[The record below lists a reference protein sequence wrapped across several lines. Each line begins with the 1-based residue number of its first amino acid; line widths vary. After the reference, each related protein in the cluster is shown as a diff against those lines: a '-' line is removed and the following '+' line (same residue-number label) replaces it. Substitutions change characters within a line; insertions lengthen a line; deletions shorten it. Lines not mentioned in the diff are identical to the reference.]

1 MDTEKRD
8 IFGIDES
15 SVTFESQSRF
25 GQGAAKCVR
34 WLLVIL
40 PTVFAVLALVAIVI
54 VSVYYKSSLDA
65 TNASLQQRVAQ
76 LEAVINQTRIATNG
90 LTDKVDGL
98 NETLTD
104 IEPQVTTSIRSEIQ
118 AQLRDTVASVT
129 QSIDQVAQ
137 NQRAFFVRWG
147 SSSCPNTTGTVLIYS
162 GLVGGSSFED
172 QGGGSNHLC
181 MPLDP
186 EYTLPTQPGVQGTS
200 FVYGAEYESSL
211 LGTVN
216 NNVPCA
222 VCSVSTRSQVLMI
235 PAKTSCPTSWIREYY
250 GYLMSE
256 GVLNYRSSFICVDKG
271 HEPVPGTAPHTTA
284 SDLWHTE
291 AQCSGLPC
299 LPYVAENELTCVVC
313 SQ

>member
-1 MDTEKRD
+1 MDTEKRE

-15 SVTFESQSRF
+15 SVTFDNQARC
-25 GQGAAKCVR
+25 GHGAAKCVR

-40 PTVFAVLALVAIVI
+40 PTIFALLALVAIIV
-54 VSVYYKSSLDA
+54 VSVYYKSSLDE
-65 TNASLQQRVAQ
+65 TNTSLQQRVIQ
-76 LEAVINQTRIATNG
+76 LEAMINQTRTATKV
-90 LTDKVDGL
+90 LTDKVDGF
-98 NETLTD
+98 NETLMD
-104 IEPQVTTSIRSEIQ
+104 IQPQVTTSLRLEFQS
-118 AQLRDTVASVT
+118 QLIDTVASLM
-129 QSIDQVAQ
+129 QSIEQVSQ
-137 NQRAFFVRWG
+137 NQHAIFVRWG
-147 SSSCPNTTGTVLIYS
+147 SSSCPNNTGTVQIYS

-186 EYTLPTQPGVQGTS
+186 EYTLPTQAGVQGTS
-200 FVYGAEYESSL
+200 IVYGAEYESTL

-235 PAKTSCPTSWIREYY
+235 PAKTSCPTSWTREYY

-256 GVLNYRSSFICVDKG
+256 GISNYRSSFICVDKG
-271 HEPVPGTAPHTTA
+271 HEPVPGTAQHATA

-291 AQCSGLPC
+291 AHCSGLPC
-299 LPYVAENELTCVVC
+299 LPYINENELTCVVC